1 MGKSEGRDGSVGK
14 SEGMKGGKGES
25 EEKSIDSLYHI
36 ERVNNQGIVGASL
49 RKC

>member
-1 MGKSEGRDGSVGK
+1 MGVGK

-25 EEKSIDSLYHI
+25 EEKSIDSLYYI
-36 ERVNNQGIVGASL
+36 ETVKGIVGVSL